1 MLCIEAREKNKIK
14 LLAVF
19 WLGKEKR
26 DCRRGLI
33 EREGDNMMSRCQMG
47 ENYV

>member
-14 LLAVF
+14 LLAMF

-26 DCRRGLI
+26 DCARGLI
-33 EREGDNMMSRCQMG
+33 ERETENMMSKCQMG